1 MAVLGSVGVVLMGLI
16 GRVVDGPRTG
26 LIAAG
31 LTAIYANI
39 WVNDGLLMAETSTFL
54 AVSGVVLLALRF
66 RRRPDSISA
75 LALGALSGMAA
86 LSRPELAV
94 IVPLAVILV
103 WSTRSIPPVHDH
115 HVLARS
121 ALLIAAWMLVVM
133 PWVVWNNVR
142 FDAPVFLS
150 TNDGLTLAGGHCD
163 RTYFQDLGGWDIWCA
178 YMTEIPDGEDA
189 AQASQRMRRDALDY
203 WGSNIDRYPLVAG
216 ARLIRVFSVGYLGAN
231 AQAAL
236 SEGRPLW
243 VSHLGTV
250 QYWLL
255 VPFAVIGWRRSSS
268 RTDRWILTA
277 AIPVVVM
284 VAVVANAYVRFRLPA
299 EIGIVALAAVGL
311 RVSFT
316 GLEWSRLGRGV
327 RARSTSANA

>member
-1 MAVLGSVGVVLMGLI
+1 
-16 GRVVDGPRTG
+16 
-26 LIAAG
+26 
-31 LTAIYANI
+31 
-39 WVNDGLLMAETSTFL
+39 
-54 AVSGVVLLALRF
+54 
-66 RRRPDSISA
+66 
-75 LALGALSGMAA
+75 
-86 LSRPELAV
+86 
-94 IVPLAVILV
+94 
-103 WSTRSIPPVHDH
+103 
-115 HVLARS
+115 
-121 ALLIAAWMLVVM
+121 
-133 PWVVWNNVR
+133 
-142 FDAPVFLS
+142 
-150 TNDGLTLAGGHCD
+150 
-163 RTYFQDLGGWDIWCA
+163 
-178 YMTEIPDGEDA
+178 MTEIPDGEDA

-236 SEGRPLW
+236 YEGRPLW

-277 AIPVVVM
+277 AIPVVV